1 MTISEGNELEMDHS
15 GDAPARILMQ
25 PLTPQRPLTQV
36 EQTPILKYAA
46 SVERQLPIL
55 HCDFD
60 APPVRKHS
68 KPWPELEAHILYV
81 DACDKGR
88 WMRKSAVF
96 GNRGPDPEISIGDGK
111 NRLDLT
117 LSRRIDA
124 FFDQEPT
131 RLAARREAHTVRL
144 SSRCAI

>member
-1 MTISEGNELEMDHS
+1 MVANRAHGKLRIAALCVSASTIGDPRAFIDNSRHRYRLDKDMTISEGGELEMDHS

-68 KPWPELEAHILYV
+68 KPWPELKAHIFYV
-81 DACDKGR
+81 GACDKGR
-88 WMRKSAVF
+88 WMRKSSVF
-96 GNRGPDPEISIGDGK
+96 GNRGPDPDI
-111 NRLDLT
+111 
-117 LSRRIDA
+117 
-124 FFDQEPT
+124 
-131 RLAARREAHTVRL
+131 
-144 SSRCAI
+144 